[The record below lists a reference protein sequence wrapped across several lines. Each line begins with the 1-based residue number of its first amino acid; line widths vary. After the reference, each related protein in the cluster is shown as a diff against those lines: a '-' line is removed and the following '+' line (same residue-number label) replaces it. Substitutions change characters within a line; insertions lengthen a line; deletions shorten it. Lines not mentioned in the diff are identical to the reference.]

1 MAKVKRRKATKAA
14 KARKKP
20 AGNRRQATELNA
32 AGRAQLGP
40 DEERRS
46 PRPPKD
52 DASVEDPLQDWP
64 EDD

>member
-1 MAKVKRRKATKAA
+1 MAKVKRRKATKAG
-14 KARKKP
+14 KP